1 MAGEDELSK
10 FRKRWKHELEKK
22 TEVKNVGYF
31 GHRSEADGADG
42 QGSGHAGESGKK
54 PGGAEGSTRLKEDCK
69 DQPQYVSIAEG
80 LLDGRSSP
88 LLARMEEERMRRKR
102 RCERGDGEQQQQHLS
117 AVQTQRRAHL
127 TLIDQFIQD
136 LVGSRHLKLLL
147 SGSFSYVWVSFSS
160 YTPAHNPPQN
170 LKLTLQFNDSP
181 ILIVIILI
189 IRIRIMIML
198 MIYLR

>member
-1 MAGEDELSK
+1 MEGEDELSK
-10 FRKRWKHELEKK
+10 FRKRWKHELEEK
-22 TEVKNVGYF
+22 TEVKNDGYF
-31 GHRSEADGADG
+31 GHRGKADSADR
-42 QGSGHAGESGKK
+42 QGSGRAGESGEK

-102 RCERGDGEQQQQHLS
+102 RCERGDGEQQQRS
-117 AVQTQRRAHL
+117 AAHTHRRAHL

-147 SGSFSYVWVSFSS
+147 SWSFLLALLHTSS
-160 YTPAHNPPQN
+160 S
-170 LKLTLQFNDSP
+170 KSS
-181 ILIVIILI
+181 
-189 IRIRIMIML
+189 
-198 MIYLR
+198 